1 MTQLEFFVD
10 GMGIDGLDD
19 PRPRIFWQQMYS
31 KCEEA
36 GGYFSCG
43 WSRNKGQS
51 DEQ

>member
-31 KCEEA
+31 KCEE
-36 GGYFSCG
+36 GENGFTS
-43 WSRNKGQS
+43 KV
-51 DEQ
+51 